1 MASWKKVLVIFLVYY
16 ALLYIGAAIIMYIE
30 ANELEPTP
38 SAGNITQP
46 LAHLIEEEL
55 NVTANSTVIKRVI
68 ELSREITEK
77 SKREKDLEWR
87 REISWS
93 VLYKWRY
100 FVHIT
105 LTTLGKEMF

>member
-46 LAHLIEEEL
+46 LVHLIEEEL